1 MNAGGARR
9 DTETARLAVAA
20 LLSVLA
26 HLGFAC
32 LPVAWRPVFS
42 PSTVMRV
49 TLAAPIRVDPAFR
62 SPGSAEPVASESAP
76 PSKPVA
82 PPSEP
87 TAPPDFATVPESIQS
102 APKPKSKPA
111 ALKRQEAAIQSR
123 PRPAPKPAKPAQ
135 PPRVV
140 AKAAGKEPTPRPER
154 IRPALAMAAPS
165 APSAPDWSAATTGGG
180 KIPVGDDG
188 RTPVGG
194 SGNTTAVAS
203 APPAAEP
210 IETGLR
216 PLPGNPPPRYPPQ
229 ARQRGIEGR
238 VLLRLTVNA
247 AGRVETVSVARS
259 SGNELLDEEARRTVS
274 RWRFHPP
281 QRRDPAIVAQVPIV
295 FRLRD

>member
-1 MNAGGARR
+1 MNADGARR

-76 PSKPVA
+76 PS
-82 PPSEP
+82 EP
-87 TAPPDFATVPESIQS
+87 TAPPDFAPVPESIRS
-102 APKPKSKPA
+102 APKPKSKLA

-140 AKAAGKEPTPRPER
+140 AKAAGTEPTPRPER

-165 APSAPDWSAATTGGG
+165 APDWSVATTGGG

-203 APPAAEP
+203 ASSAAAP

-216 PLPGNPPPRYPPQ
+216 PLPGNPLPRYPPQ

-247 AGRVETVSVARS
+247 AGRVEMVSVARS